1 MTWTF
6 TAVNNSDR
14 KERMT
19 CTLDDA
25 TSQKVIEA
33 VLSIISKVGKVEQ

>member
-25 TSQKVIEA
+25 TSRKVIEA
-33 VLSIISKVGKVEQ
+33 VLGIISKVGKVEQ